1 MCSRL
6 TLVDNPRQMEIQFA
20 RGFAVKTMIEIKDV
34 SKTYGRL
41 KVLDHV
47 SLSVE
52 QGRTLSMIGPSGCG
66 KSTLLRIVMGL
77 LSQDEGSVSING
89 EAITAQNRLSLRR
102 RMGYVIQSGG
112 LFPHLTAFENLTLL
126 SQYIGWTAEQEEARI
141 AVLCELTG
149 IDRALL
155 ARRPGK
161 LSGGQAQRISLMRAL
176 MLDPQVLLM
185 DEPLGAIDPLVRYEL
200 QNDLRNIFSKLNK
213 TVLLVTHDL
222 GEAAFL
228 GDRIAL
234 MQGGQVIQDGTAR
247 QLIDSPATPF
257 VEQFVTAQR
266 SPLQDV

>member
-1 MCSRL
+1 
-6 TLVDNPRQMEIQFA
+6 
-20 RGFAVKTMIEIKDV
+20 MIEIKNV
-34 SKTYGRL
+34 SKTYGQL
-41 KVLDHV
+41 KVLNQV
-47 SLSVE
+47 SLFID
-52 QGRTLSMIGPSGCG
+52 QGTTLSMIGPSGCG

-77 LSQDEGSVSING
+77 LSPDEGAITIG
-89 EAITAQNRLSLRR
+89 GDAITAKNQLALRR

-112 LFPHLTAFENLTLL
+112 LFPHLTAYENLTLL
-126 SQYIGWTAEQEEARI
+126 TQYLGWTAAKEEERI
-141 AVLCELTG
+141 ASLCELTG
-149 IDRALL
+149 IDHALL
-155 ARRPGK
+155 ARRPSQ

-185 DEPLGAIDPLVRYEL
+185 DEPLGAIDPLIRYEL

-234 MQGGQVIQDGTAR
+234 MQNGQVIQYGTAR
-247 QLIDSPATPF
+247 QLIDTPATPF

>member
-1 MCSRL
+1 
-6 TLVDNPRQMEIQFA
+6 
-20 RGFAVKTMIEIKDV
+20 MIEIKNV
-34 SKTYGRL
+34 SKTYGLL
-41 KVLDHV
+41 KVLNQV
-47 SLSVE
+47 SLSIE
-52 QGRTLSMIGPSGCG
+52 QGTTLSMIGPSGCG

-77 LSQDEGSVSING
+77 LSPDEGEVTIG
-89 EAITAQNRLSLRR
+89 GDAITAENRLALRR

-112 LFPHLTAFENLTLL
+112 LFPHLSAYENLTLL
-126 SQYIGWTAEQEEARI
+126 TQYLGWSTEKEEERI
-141 AVLCELTG
+141 ASLCELTG

-155 ARRPGK
+155 TRRPSK

-185 DEPLGAIDPLVRYEL
+185 DEPLGAIDPLIRYEL
-200 QNDLRNIFSKLNK
+200 QNDLHNIFSKLNK

-234 MQGGQVIQDGTAR
+234 MQNGQVIQDGTAR
-247 QLIDSPATPF
+247 QLMDTPATPF